1 MVTAF
6 AILAMF
12 MVYLNVCIAY
22 LVFCMMYLK
31 FCLSFWYLL
40 LFGIL
45 YGVFSI
51 LYGVFGIWNAVF
63 GILYGV
69 FGIVREKLDPCS
81 IWGFPEAAS
90 SLLGLT
96 DEMARKVFCH
106 FHFHFLHIIESGRDA
121 DFTPVL
127 VEDVD
132 ADNYG
137 GCEDDES
144 GVGIKM
150 AIPPSELGHVPR
162 ISRQQTNRHSTC
174 TPPLPPPL
182 PVPPHPTPPPT
193 HTHTN
198 THQL

>member
-1 MVTAF
+1 M
-6 AILAMF
+6 
-12 MVYLNVCIAY
+12 
-22 LVFCMMYLK
+22 
-31 FCLSFWYLL
+31 
-40 LFGIL
+40 
-45 YGVFSI
+45 
-51 LYGVFGIWNAVF
+51 
-63 GILYGV
+63 
-69 FGIVREKLDPCS
+69 REKLDPCS

-106 FHFHFLHIIESGRDA
+106 FHFHFLHISYIIESGRDA

-127 VEDVD
+127 VEDDDHVDID
-132 ADNYG
+132 ADDNG

-162 ISRQQTNRHSTC
+162 ISSQQTNRHSTC

-182 PVPPHPTPPPT
+182 HIHINCDHERSKSICTPPMHHIRQPPLT
-193 HTHTN
+193 TLATDLSPN
-198 THQL
+198 IQFVIQFAT